1 MENIGAVKELCK
13 VTDNLETRIDQ
24 LERIN
29 RRLNKLKRGDS
40 LKSNSTGI
48 CFQTKQ
54 KNVILFLFTL
64 CLLFSKQHQTAP
76 PSPNKMLEGSHVR
89 H

>member
-29 RRLNKLKRGDS
+29 RRLSKLKRGDS
-40 LKSNSTGI
+40 LKSNSTGEKI
-48 CFQTKQ
+48 ALITPF
-54 KNVILFLFTL
+54 F
-64 CLLFSKQHQTAP
+64 
-76 PSPNKMLEGSHVR
+76 
-89 H
+89 